1 MCKKSMMKNVLAVVM
16 AATVAISVTGC
27 KGKKNQDAAS
37 SAPSTSLSDSAST
50 AQSETPDTA
59 ESEAESK
66 PDSNAASTENK
77 TAESEAASDK
87 AEKPAASL
95 NTNPDNVSTKDG
107 PAKAPVYNTHKTTTG
122 TKTPAQKPAA
132 VTPAATPAE
141 KESQPVYTFTVRH
154 HDATCTT
161 QGYDEHICNEWGGMN
176 YNDNYVAAKG
186 HSWDNG
192 TVTKAATYTETGIK
206 TFKCKDCGETRTEE
220 IPSLDKTYHILQ
232 VVAPTCTSE
241 GYTIYECNEVPG
253 LTYKG
258 DFTDKTPHTY
268 DEGVVTKEAT
278 IYEKGV
284 KTFTCSACGDTY
296 TEDIPMVEK
305 TWHKGDTVAP
315 TCTEQG
321 YTVYICDQ
329 DATLTENRDF
339 VDALDHDWGEGVVTK
354 AATCTEDGE
363 KTFTCSRDGAT
374 KTEVIPA
381 VGHKWDD
388 GTVTTPATCE
398 ASGVKTYKCQNT
410 GCTETKTEEIAALGH
425 NYDEGV
431 VTKAATCTEDGEKT
445 FTCSRDGAT
454 KTEVIPAV
462 GHKWDDGTVTTPA
475 TCEASGVKTYK
486 CLNDG
491 CTETK
496 TEEIAAL
503 GHNYDDGVVTTE
515 PTYTENGVKTF
526 TCHNCGDT
534 YTESIPALGYTYNET
549 VVAPT
554 CTEDGYTMHECV
566 EDATK
571 SFKDNIVPALG
582 HEYKEVTTPA
592 TCKDAGSVD
601 KVCERCNDKQHV
613 RDIPVNEEHQ
623 WDEGVI
629 TKEPTAT
636 EPGIKTYTCTVCNKT
651 KTESIAKVHVHD
663 YTRLGEIVEGPYCET
678 EGKRWMY
685 CSYEGCNERVLKPV
699 PAIGY
704 HDWDTE
710 HTECLKKATCT
721 EPGTMLMHCKR
732 DASHTMT
739 YSYGG
744 TGHIWDEG
752 VITTQPTHDEY
763 GVKTLHCKNCDATM
777 TEKVLPT
784 KYTFTVTV
792 VPPTCT
798 EDGYT
803 MHKCNE
809 DDSFSYKDNIVHST
823 GHHAEMRVIEPTC
836 KEEGRTEIYC
846 TVCGEVSTVLSTT
859 PKKDHT
865 WDNGVVTTEPTTEH
879 EGVKTYTCTGCG
891 ETKTESIARLPA
903 SAKVAANP
911 IVAGAE
917 PVVEVPAQEMSAES
931 INAETYVAETP
942 VESAVPAET
951 PAEPAA
957 PVESAETEKSAETS
971 EDSTDTK
978 QEDADMPKETEAE
991 VVIVE
996 GAAE

>member
-1 MCKKSMMKNVLAVVM
+1 MRKKSMMKNVLAVAM

-27 KGKKNQDAAS
+27 KGKKNQDAVS
-37 SAPSTSLSDSAST
+37 SAPATSQSDSAST
-50 AQSETPDTA
+50 VQSETPDTA
-59 ESEAESK
+59 EKEDTSAAASESK
-66 PDSNAASTENK
+66 PDSDAASTENK
-77 TAESEAASDK
+77 TTESGAASDK
-87 AEKPAASL
+87 AEKPAASQ
-95 NTNPDNVSTKDG
+95 NANPDNVSTKDG

-132 VTPAATPAE
+132 VTPAAAPAE
-141 KESQPVYTFTVRH
+141 KKSQPVYTFTVRH

-232 VVAPTCTSE
+232 VVAPTCT
-241 GYTIYECNEVPG
+241 
-253 LTYKG
+253 
-258 DFTDKTPHTY
+258 
-268 DEGVVTKEAT
+268 
-278 IYEKGV
+278 
-284 KTFTCSACGDTY
+284 
-296 TEDIPMVEK
+296 
-305 TWHKGDTVAP
+305 
-315 TCTEQG
+315 EQG

-398 ASGVKTYKCQNT
+398 ASGVKTYKC
-410 GCTETKTEEIAALGH
+410 
-425 NYDEGV
+425 
-431 VTKAATCTEDGEKT
+431 
-445 FTCSRDGAT
+445 
-454 KTEVIPAV
+454 
-462 GHKWDDGTVTTPA
+462 
-475 TCEASGVKTYK
+475 
-486 CLNDG
+486 LNDG

-503 GHNYDDGVVTTE
+503 GHNYDDGVVTKAATCTE
-515 PTYTENGVKTF
+515 DGVKTFTCQNDKSHTYTEVIPATGHDYDDGVVTTKPTYSENGVKTF

-651 KTESIAKVHVHD
+651 KTESIAKVHVHE
-663 YTRLGEIVEGPYCET
+663 YTGLGEIVKEPSCET
-678 EGKRWMY
+678 EGERWMY
-685 CSYEGCNERVLKPV
+685 CTNDGCDSKILAPM
-699 PAIGY
+699 PAIGS
-704 HDWDTE
+704 HDWDFE

-763 GVKTLHCKNCDATM
+763 GIKTLHCKNCDATM

-917 PVVEVPAQEMSAES
+917 PVVEVPAQEISAES

-942 VESAVPAET
+942 VESAVPAETSSEPVAPVEPTVPAET

>member
-1 MCKKSMMKNVLAVVM
+1 MRKKSMMKNVLAVAM

-59 ESEAESK
+59 EKEDTSAATSESK
-66 PDSNAASTENK
+66 PDSDAASTENK

-87 AEKPAASL
+87 AEKPAASQ

-132 VTPAATPAE
+132 VTPAAAPAE
-141 KESQPVYTFTVRH
+141 KKSQPVYTFTVRH

-278 IYEKGV
+278 IYEKGI

-398 ASGVKTYKCQNT
+398 ASGVKTYKCLND
-410 GCTETKTEEIAALGH
+410 GCTETKTEGIAAPGH
-425 NYDEGV
+425 NYDDGV
-431 VTKAATCTEDGEKT
+431 VTKAATCTEDGVKT
-445 FTCSRDGAT
+445 FTCQNDKSHT
-454 KTEVIPAV
+454 YTEVIPAI
-462 GHKWDDGTVTTPA
+462 GHD
-475 TCEASGVKTYK
+475 
-486 CLNDG
+486 
-491 CTETK
+491 
-496 TEEIAAL
+496 
-503 GHNYDDGVVTTE
+503 YDDGVVTTE

-651 KTESIAKVHVHD
+651 KTESIAKVHVHE
-663 YTRLGEIVEGPYCET
+663 YTGLGEIVKEPSCET
-678 EGKRWMY
+678 EGERWMY
-685 CSYEGCNERVLKPV
+685 CTNDGCDSKILAPM
-699 PAIGY
+699 PAIGS
-704 HDWDTE
+704 HDWDFE

-951 PAEPAA
+951 PAEPV

-978 QEDADMPKETEAE
+978 REDADMPKETEAE

>member
-1 MCKKSMMKNVLAVVM
+1 MRKKSMMKNVLAVAM

-59 ESEAESK
+59 EKEDTSAAASESKAESEAESK

-87 AEKPAASL
+87 AEKPAASQ

-132 VTPAATPAE
+132 VTPAAAPAE
-141 KESQPVYTFTVRH
+141 KKSQPVYTFTVRH

-258 DFTDKTPHTY
+258 NFTGKTPHTY

-398 ASGVKTYKCQNT
+398 AVGVKTYKCQNT
-410 GCTETKTEEIAALGH
+410 GCAETKTEEIPALGH
-425 NYDEGV
+425 KYDDGV
-431 VTKAATCTEDGEKT
+431 VTKAATCTEDGVKT
-445 FTCSRDGAT
+445 FTCQNDKSHT
-454 KTEVIPAV
+454 YTEVIPAA
-462 GHKWDDGTVTTPA
+462 GHD
-475 TCEASGVKTYK
+475 
-486 CLNDG
+486 
-491 CTETK
+491 
-496 TEEIAAL
+496 
-503 GHNYDDGVVTTE
+503 YDDGVVTTK

-623 WDEGVI
+623 WDDGVI

-678 EGKRWMY
+678 EGKRW
-685 CSYEGCNERVLKPV
+685 R
-699 PAIGY
+699 
-704 HDWDTE
+704 
-710 HTECLKKATCT
+710 
-721 EPGTMLMHCKR
+721 
-732 DASHTMT
+732 
-739 YSYGG
+739 
-744 TGHIWDEG
+744 DEG

-823 GHHAEMRVIEPTC
+823 GHHAAMRVIEPTC

-931 INAETYVAETP
+931 INADTYVAETP

-951 PAEPAA
+951 PAEPVA

-996 GAAE
+996 GTAE

>member
-1 MCKKSMMKNVLAVVM
+1 MRKKSMMKNVLAVAM

-27 KGKKNQDAAS
+27 KGKKNQDAVS
-37 SAPSTSLSDSAST
+37 SAPATSQSDSAST
-50 AQSETPDTA
+50 VQSETPDTA
-59 ESEAESK
+59 EKEDTSAAASESK
-66 PDSNAASTENK
+66 PDSDAASTENK
-77 TAESEAASDK
+77 TTESGAASDK
-87 AEKPAASL
+87 AEKPAASQ
-95 NTNPDNVSTKDG
+95 NANPDNVSTKDG

-132 VTPAATPAE
+132 VTPAAAPAE
-141 KESQPVYTFTVRH
+141 KKSQPVYTLTVRH

-258 DFTDKTPHTY
+258 SFTDKTPHTY

-398 ASGVKTYKCQNT
+398 ASGVKTYKC
-410 GCTETKTEEIAALGH
+410 
-425 NYDEGV
+425 
-431 VTKAATCTEDGEKT
+431 
-445 FTCSRDGAT
+445 
-454 KTEVIPAV
+454 
-462 GHKWDDGTVTTPA
+462 
-475 TCEASGVKTYK
+475 
-486 CLNDG
+486 LNDG

-503 GHNYDDGVVTTE
+503 GHNYDDGVVTKAATCTE
-515 PTYTENGVKTF
+515 DGVKTFTCQNDKSHTYTEVIPATGHDYDDGVVTTKPTYTENGVKTF

-651 KTESIAKVHVHD
+651 KTESIAKVHVHE
-663 YTRLGEIVEGPYCET
+663 YTGLGEIVKEPSCET
-678 EGKRWMY
+678 EGERWMY
-685 CSYEGCNERVLKPV
+685 CTNDGCDSKILAPM
-699 PAIGY
+699 PAIGS
-704 HDWDTE
+704 HDWDFE

-951 PAEPAA
+951 SSEPVAPDEPTVPAETPAEPAA
-957 PVESAETEKSAETS
+957 PVESAETS

-991 VVIVE
+991 VVIVD

>member
-1 MCKKSMMKNVLAVVM
+1 MRKKSMMKNVLAVAM

-59 ESEAESK
+59 EKEDTSAAASESKAESEAESK
-66 PDSNAASTENK
+66 PDSNAANTENK

-87 AEKPAASL
+87 AEKPAASQ

-132 VTPAATPAE
+132 VTPAAAPAE
-141 KESQPVYTFTVRH
+141 KKSQPVYTFTVRH

-354 AATCTEDGE
+354 AATCTEDGV
-363 KTFTCSRDGAT
+363 KTFTCQNDKSHT
-374 KTEVIPA
+374 YTEVIPA
-381 VGHKWDD
+381 TGHD
-388 GTVTTPATCE
+388 
-398 ASGVKTYKCQNT
+398 
-410 GCTETKTEEIAALGH
+410 
-425 NYDEGV
+425 
-431 VTKAATCTEDGEKT
+431 
-445 FTCSRDGAT
+445 
-454 KTEVIPAV
+454 
-462 GHKWDDGTVTTPA
+462 
-475 TCEASGVKTYK
+475 
-486 CLNDG
+486 
-491 CTETK
+491 
-496 TEEIAAL
+496 
-503 GHNYDDGVVTTE
+503 YDDGVVTTE

-651 KTESIAKVHVHD
+651 KTESIAKVHVHE
-663 YTRLGEIVEGPYCET
+663 YTGLGEIVKEPSCET
-678 EGKRWMY
+678 EGERWMY
-685 CSYEGCNERVLKPV
+685 CTNDGCDSKILVPM
-699 PAIGY
+699 PAIGS
-704 HDWDTE
+704 HDWDFE

-951 PAEPAA
+951 PAEPVAPVEPAVPAETPAEPAA

>member
-1 MCKKSMMKNVLAVVM
+1 MRKKSMMKNVLAVAM

-37 SAPSTSLSDSAST
+37 SAPSTSQSDSAST

-59 ESEAESK
+59 EKEDTSAATSESK
-66 PDSNAASTENK
+66 PDSDAASTENK

-87 AEKPAASL
+87 AEKPAASQ

-132 VTPAATPAE
+132 VTPAAAPAE
-141 KESQPVYTFTVRH
+141 KKSQPVYTFTVRH

-192 TVTKAATYTETGIK
+192 TMTKAATYTETGIK

-278 IYEKGV
+278 IYEKGI
-284 KTFTCSACGDTY
+284 KTFTCSACGDIY

-398 ASGVKTYKCQNT
+398 ASGVKTYKCLND
-410 GCTETKTEEIAALGH
+410 GCTETKTEGIAAPGH
-425 NYDEGV
+425 NYDDGV
-431 VTKAATCTEDGEKT
+431 VTKAATCTEDGVKT
-445 FTCSRDGAT
+445 FTCQNDKSHT
-454 KTEVIPAV
+454 YTEVIPAI
-462 GHKWDDGTVTTPA
+462 GHD
-475 TCEASGVKTYK
+475 
-486 CLNDG
+486 
-491 CTETK
+491 
-496 TEEIAAL
+496 
-503 GHNYDDGVVTTE
+503 YDDGVVTTE

-651 KTESIAKVHVHD
+651 KTESIAKVHVHE
-663 YTRLGEIVEGPYCET
+663 YTGLGEIVKEPSCET
-678 EGKRWMY
+678 EGERWMY
-685 CSYEGCNERVLKPV
+685 CTNDGCDSKILAPM
-699 PAIGY
+699 PAIGS
-704 HDWDTE
+704 HDWDFE

-951 PAEPAA
+951 PAEPV

-971 EDSTDTK
+971 EDSTYTK
-978 QEDADMPKETEAE
+978 REDADMPKETEAE

>member
-1 MCKKSMMKNVLAVVM
+1 MRKKSMMKNVLAVAM

-59 ESEAESK
+59 EKEDTSAAASESKAESK
-66 PDSNAASTENK
+66 PNSDAANTENK

-87 AEKPAASL
+87 AEKPAASQ

-132 VTPAATPAE
+132 VTPAAAPAE
-141 KESQPVYTFTVRH
+141 KKSQPVYTFTVRH

-258 DFTDKTPHTY
+258 NFTDKTPHTY

-354 AATCTEDGE
+354 VATCTEDGV
-363 KTFTCSRDGAT
+363 KTFTCQNDKNHT
-374 KTEVIPA
+374 YTEVIPA
-381 VGHKWDD
+381 TGHD
-388 GTVTTPATCE
+388 
-398 ASGVKTYKCQNT
+398 
-410 GCTETKTEEIAALGH
+410 
-425 NYDEGV
+425 
-431 VTKAATCTEDGEKT
+431 
-445 FTCSRDGAT
+445 
-454 KTEVIPAV
+454 
-462 GHKWDDGTVTTPA
+462 
-475 TCEASGVKTYK
+475 
-486 CLNDG
+486 
-491 CTETK
+491 
-496 TEEIAAL
+496 
-503 GHNYDDGVVTTE
+503 YDDGVVTTE

-651 KTESIAKVHVHD
+651 KTESIAKVHVHE
-663 YTRLGEIVEGPYCET
+663 YTGLGEIVKEPSCET
-678 EGKRWMY
+678 EGERWMY
-685 CSYEGCNERVLKPV
+685 CTNDGCDSKILVPM
-699 PAIGY
+699 PAIGS
-704 HDWDTE
+704 HDWDFE

-951 PAEPAA
+951 PAEPVAPVEPTVPAETPAEPAA

-971 EDSTDTK
+971 EDSTNTK

-991 VVIVE
+991 VVIVD

>member
-1 MCKKSMMKNVLAVVM
+1 MRKKSMMKNVLAVAM

-59 ESEAESK
+59 EKEDTSAAASESKAESK
-66 PDSNAASTENK
+66 PNSDAANTENK

-87 AEKPAASL
+87 AEKPAASQ

-107 PAKAPVYNTHKTTTG
+107 PAKAPVYNNHKTTTG

-132 VTPAATPAE
+132 VTPAAAPAE
-141 KESQPVYTFTVRH
+141 KKSQPVYTFTVRH

-258 DFTDKTPHTY
+258 NFTDKTPHTY

-398 ASGVKTYKCQNT
+398 ASGVKTYKC
-410 GCTETKTEEIAALGH
+410 
-425 NYDEGV
+425 
-431 VTKAATCTEDGEKT
+431 
-445 FTCSRDGAT
+445 
-454 KTEVIPAV
+454 
-462 GHKWDDGTVTTPA
+462 
-475 TCEASGVKTYK
+475 
-486 CLNDG
+486 LNDG

-503 GHNYDDGVVTTE
+503 GHNYDDGVVTKAATCTE
-515 PTYTENGVKTF
+515 DGVKTFTCQNDKSHTYTEVIPATGHDYDDGVVTTKPTYTENGVKTF

-623 WDEGVI
+623 WDDGVI

-651 KTESIAKVHVHD
+651 KTESIAKGHGHES
-663 YTRLGEIVEGPYCET
+663 TGLGEIVKEPSCET
-678 EGKRWMY
+678 EGERWMY
-685 CSYEGCNERVLKPV
+685 CTNDGCDSKILVPM
-699 PAIGY
+699 PAIGS
-704 HDWDTE
+704 HDWDFE

-942 VESAVPAET
+942 VDSAVPAET

-978 QEDADMPKETEAE
+978 QEDAEMPKKTEAE

>member
-1 MCKKSMMKNVLAVVM
+1 MRKKSMMKNVLAVAM

-27 KGKKNQDAAS
+27 KGKKNQDAVS
-37 SAPSTSLSDSAST
+37 SAPATSQSDSAST
-50 AQSETPDTA
+50 VQSETPDTA
-59 ESEAESK
+59 EKEDTSAAASESK
-66 PDSNAASTENK
+66 PDSDAASTENK
-77 TAESEAASDK
+77 TTESGAASDK
-87 AEKPAASL
+87 AEKPAASQ
-95 NTNPDNVSTKDG
+95 NANPDNVSTKDG

-132 VTPAATPAE
+132 VTPAAAPAE
-141 KESQPVYTFTVRH
+141 KKSQPVYTFTVRH

-398 ASGVKTYKCQNT
+398 ASGVKTYKC
-410 GCTETKTEEIAALGH
+410 
-425 NYDEGV
+425 
-431 VTKAATCTEDGEKT
+431 
-445 FTCSRDGAT
+445 
-454 KTEVIPAV
+454 
-462 GHKWDDGTVTTPA
+462 
-475 TCEASGVKTYK
+475 
-486 CLNDG
+486 LNDG

-496 TEEIAAL
+496 TEVIAAL
-503 GHNYDDGVVTTE
+503 GHNYDDGVVTKAATCTE
-515 PTYTENGVKTF
+515 DGVKTFTCQNDKSHTYTEVIPATGHDYDDGVVTTKPTYTENGVKTF

-651 KTESIAKVHVHD
+651 KTESIAKVHVHE
-663 YTRLGEIVEGPYCET
+663 YTGLGEIVKEPSCET
-678 EGKRWMY
+678 EGERWMY
-685 CSYEGCNERVLKPV
+685 CTNDGCDSKILAPM
-699 PAIGY
+699 PAIGS
-704 HDWDTE
+704 HDWDFE

-792 VPPTCT
+792 VPPTGT

-951 PAEPAA
+951 PAEPVAPVEPAVPAETPAEPAA

>member
-1 MCKKSMMKNVLAVVM
+1 MRKKSMMKNVLAIAM

-59 ESEAESK
+59 EKEDTSAAASESKAESEA
-66 PDSNAASTENK
+66 ENK

-87 AEKPAASL
+87 AEKPAASQ

-141 KESQPVYTFTVRH
+141 KKSQPVYTFTVRH
-154 HDATCTT
+154 HDATCNT

-354 AATCTEDGE
+354 AATCTEDG
-363 KTFTCSRDGAT
+363 
-374 KTEVIPA
+374 V
-381 VGHKWDD
+381 
-388 GTVTTPATCE
+388 
-398 ASGVKTYKCQNT
+398 
-410 GCTETKTEEIAALGH
+410 
-425 NYDEGV
+425 
-431 VTKAATCTEDGEKT
+431 KT

-503 GHNYDDGVVTTE
+503 GHNYDDGVVTKAATCTE
-515 PTYTENGVKTF
+515 DGVKTF
-526 TCHNCGDT
+526 TCQNDKSHT

-623 WDEGVI
+623 WDDGVI

-636 EPGIKTYTCTVCNKT
+636 EPGIKTYICTVCNKT
-651 KTESIAKVHVHD
+651 KTESIAKVHVHE
-663 YTRLGEIVEGPYCET
+663 YTGLGEIVKEPSCET
-678 EGKRWMY
+678 EGERWMY
-685 CSYEGCNERVLKPV
+685 CTNDGCDSKILAPM
-699 PAIGY
+699 PAIGS
-704 HDWDTE
+704 HDWDFE

-752 VITTQPTHDEY
+752 VITTPPTYDEY
-763 GVKTLHCKNCDATM
+763 GVKTLHCKNCDATT

-951 PAEPAA
+951 PAEPVAPVEPAVPAETPAGPAA

>member
-1 MCKKSMMKNVLAVVM
+1 MRKKSMMKNVLAVAM

-59 ESEAESK
+59 EKEDTSAAASESKAESEAESK

-87 AEKPAASL
+87 AEKPAASQ

-141 KESQPVYTFTVRH
+141 KKSQPVYTFTVRH

-398 ASGVKTYKCQNT
+398 ASGVKTYKC
-410 GCTETKTEEIAALGH
+410 
-425 NYDEGV
+425 
-431 VTKAATCTEDGEKT
+431 
-445 FTCSRDGAT
+445 
-454 KTEVIPAV
+454 
-462 GHKWDDGTVTTPA
+462 
-475 TCEASGVKTYK
+475 
-486 CLNDG
+486 LNDG

-503 GHNYDDGVVTTE
+503 GHNYDDGVVTKAATCTE
-515 PTYTENGVKTF
+515 DGVKTFTCQNDKSHTYTEVIPATGHDYDDGVVTTKPTYTENGVKTF

-636 EPGIKTYTCTVCNKT
+636 EPGIKTYTCTVCGQT
-651 KTESIAKVHVHD
+651 RTETIPATGVPETCNGGPACPGYAFRDMPAPSIWSHEGLDYCIYHGYIAGTSATTVTPDGECTRAMIVSILYRVQGEPAKVNGYELKKLAPPFDDVERGCW
-663 YTRLGEIVEGPYCET
+663 YTDAIWWAKLTGVVSGMSPSTFAPDDPITRAQLAVILYNYTQQFAPGSLTETGSLTGFPDADSVPSWARTAMAWAVGNGLISGVGENGV
-678 EGKRWMY
+678 
-685 CSYEGCNERVLKPV
+685 SYLRPEGCATRAQVATILMN
-699 PAIGY
+699 Y
-704 HDWDTE
+704 D
-710 HTECLKKATCT
+710 KAL
-721 EPGTMLMHCKR
+721 G
-732 DASHTMT
+732 
-739 YSYGG
+739 
-744 TGHIWDEG
+744 
-752 VITTQPTHDEY
+752 
-763 GVKTLHCKNCDATM
+763 
-777 TEKVLPT
+777 
-784 KYTFTVTV
+784 
-792 VPPTCT
+792 
-798 EDGYT
+798 
-803 MHKCNE
+803 
-809 DDSFSYKDNIVHST
+809 
-823 GHHAEMRVIEPTC
+823 
-836 KEEGRTEIYC
+836 
-846 TVCGEVSTVLSTT
+846 
-859 PKKDHT
+859 
-865 WDNGVVTTEPTTEH
+865 
-879 EGVKTYTCTGCG
+879 
-891 ETKTESIARLPA
+891 
-903 SAKVAANP
+903 
-911 IVAGAE
+911 
-917 PVVEVPAQEMSAES
+917 
-931 INAETYVAETP
+931 
-942 VESAVPAET
+942 
-951 PAEPAA
+951 
-957 PVESAETEKSAETS
+957 
-971 EDSTDTK
+971 
-978 QEDADMPKETEAE
+978 
-991 VVIVE
+991 
-996 GAAE
+996 

>member
-1 MCKKSMMKNVLAVVM
+1 MRKKSMMKNVLAVAM

-27 KGKKNQDAAS
+27 KGKKNQDAVS
-37 SAPSTSLSDSAST
+37 SAPATSQSDSAST
-50 AQSETPDTA
+50 VQSETPDTA
-59 ESEAESK
+59 EKEDTSAAASESK
-66 PDSNAASTENK
+66 PDSDAASTENK
-77 TAESEAASDK
+77 TTESGAASDK
-87 AEKPAASL
+87 AEKPAASQ
-95 NTNPDNVSTKDG
+95 NANPDNVSTKDG

-132 VTPAATPAE
+132 VTPAAAPAE
-141 KESQPVYTFTVRH
+141 KKSQPVYTFTVRH

-186 HSWDNG
+186 HGWDNG
-192 TVTKAATYTETGIK
+192 NVTKAATYTETGIK

-258 DFTDKTPHTY
+258 SFTDKTPHTY

-398 ASGVKTYKCQNT
+398 ASGVK
-410 GCTETKTEEIAALGH
+410 
-425 NYDEGV
+425 
-431 VTKAATCTEDGEKT
+431 
-445 FTCSRDGAT
+445 S
-454 KTEVIPAV
+454 
-462 GHKWDDGTVTTPA
+462 
-475 TCEASGVKTYK
+475 YK

-503 GHNYDDGVVTTE
+503 GHNYDDGVVTKAATCTE
-515 PTYTENGVKTF
+515 DGVKTFTCQNDKSHTYTEVIPATGHDYDDGVVTTKPTYTENGVKTF

-651 KTESIAKVHVHD
+651 KTESIAKVHVHE
-663 YTRLGEIVEGPYCET
+663 YTGLGEIVKEPSCET
-678 EGKRWMY
+678 EGERWMY
-685 CSYEGCNERVLKPV
+685 CTNDGCDSKILAPM
-699 PAIGY
+699 PAIGS
-704 HDWDTE
+704 HDWDFE

-763 GVKTLHCKNCDATM
+763 GIKTLHCKNCDATM

-865 WDNGVVTTEPTTEH
+865 WDNGVITTEPTTEH

-951 PAEPAA
+951 PAEPVAPVEPAVPAETPAEPAA

-991 VVIVE
+991 VVIVD

>member
-1 MCKKSMMKNVLAVVM
+1 MRKKSMMKNVLAVAM

-59 ESEAESK
+59 EKEDTSAAASESKAESK
-66 PDSNAASTENK
+66 PNSDAANTENK

-87 AEKPAASL
+87 AEKPAASQ

-132 VTPAATPAE
+132 VTPAAAPAE
-141 KESQPVYTFTVRH
+141 KKSQPVYTFTVRH

-258 DFTDKTPHTY
+258 NFTDKTPHTY

-354 AATCTEDGE
+354 AATCTEDGV
-363 KTFTCSRDGAT
+363 KTFTCQNDKSHT
-374 KTEVIPA
+374 YTEVIPA
-381 VGHKWDD
+381 TGHD
-388 GTVTTPATCE
+388 
-398 ASGVKTYKCQNT
+398 
-410 GCTETKTEEIAALGH
+410 
-425 NYDEGV
+425 
-431 VTKAATCTEDGEKT
+431 
-445 FTCSRDGAT
+445 
-454 KTEVIPAV
+454 
-462 GHKWDDGTVTTPA
+462 
-475 TCEASGVKTYK
+475 
-486 CLNDG
+486 
-491 CTETK
+491 
-496 TEEIAAL
+496 
-503 GHNYDDGVVTTE
+503 YDDGVVTTK

-651 KTESIAKVHVHD
+651 KTESIAKVHVHE
-663 YTRLGEIVEGPYCET
+663 YTGLGEIVKEPSCET
-678 EGKRWMY
+678 EGERWMY
-685 CSYEGCNERVLKPV
+685 CTNDGCDSKILVPM
-699 PAIGY
+699 PAIGS
-704 HDWDTE
+704 HDWDFE

>member
-1 MCKKSMMKNVLAVVM
+1 MRKKSMMKNVLAVAM

-59 ESEAESK
+59 EKEDTSAAASESKAESK
-66 PDSNAASTENK
+66 PDSDAANTENK

-87 AEKPAASL
+87 AEKPAASQ

-132 VTPAATPAE
+132 VTPAAAPAE
-141 KESQPVYTFTVRH
+141 KKSQPVYTFTVRH

-258 DFTDKTPHTY
+258 KFTDKTPHTY

-354 AATCTEDGE
+354 
-363 KTFTCSRDGAT
+363 
-374 KTEVIPA
+374 V
-381 VGHKWDD
+381 
-388 GTVTTPATCE
+388 
-398 ASGVKTYKCQNT
+398 
-410 GCTETKTEEIAALGH
+410 
-425 NYDEGV
+425 
-431 VTKAATCTEDGEKT
+431 ATCTEDGEKT

-503 GHNYDDGVVTTE
+503 GHNYDDGVVTKAATCTEDGVKTFTCQNDKSHTYTEVIPATGHDYDDGVVTTE

-651 KTESIAKVHVHD
+651 KTESIAKVHVHE
-663 YTRLGEIVEGPYCET
+663 YTGLGEIVKEPSCET
-678 EGKRWMY
+678 EGERWMY
-685 CSYEGCNERVLKPV
+685 CTNDGCDSKILVPM
-699 PAIGY
+699 PAIGS
-704 HDWDTE
+704 HDWDFE

-803 MHKCNE
+803 MHKCNQ
-809 DDSFSYKDNIVHST
+809 DDSLSYKDNIVHST

-951 PAEPAA
+951 PAEPV

>member
-1 MCKKSMMKNVLAVVM
+1 MMKNVLAVAM

-37 SAPSTSLSDSAST
+37 SAPSTSQSDSAST
-50 AQSETPDTA
+50 TQSETPDTA
-59 ESEAESK
+59 EKEDTSAAASESK
-66 PDSNAASTENK
+66 PDSDAASTENK

-87 AEKPAASL
+87 AEKPAASQ

-132 VTPAATPAE
+132 VTPAAAPAE
-141 KESQPVYTFTVRH
+141 KKSQPVYTFTVRH

-206 TFKCKDCGETRTEE
+206 TFKCNDCGETRTEE

-278 IYEKGV
+278 IYEKGI

-398 ASGVKTYKCQNT
+398 ASGVKTYKCLND
-410 GCTETKTEEIAALGH
+410 GCTETKTEGIAAPGH
-425 NYDEGV
+425 NYDDGV
-431 VTKAATCTEDGEKT
+431 VTKAATCTEDGVKT
-445 FTCSRDGAT
+445 FTCQNDKSHT
-454 KTEVIPAV
+454 YTEVIPAI
-462 GHKWDDGTVTTPA
+462 GHD
-475 TCEASGVKTYK
+475 
-486 CLNDG
+486 
-491 CTETK
+491 
-496 TEEIAAL
+496 
-503 GHNYDDGVVTTE
+503 YDDGVVTTE

-651 KTESIAKVHVHD
+651 KTESIAKVHVHE
-663 YTRLGEIVEGPYCET
+663 YTGLGEIVKEPSCET
-678 EGKRWMY
+678 EGERWMY
-685 CSYEGCNERVLKPV
+685 CTNDGCDSKILAPM
-699 PAIGY
+699 PAIGS
-704 HDWDTE
+704 HDWDFE

-823 GHHAEMRVIEPTC
+823 GHHAAKRVIEPTC

-951 PAEPAA
+951 PAEPV

-971 EDSTDTK
+971 EDSTYTK
-978 QEDADMPKETEAE
+978 REDADMPKETEAE

>member
-1 MCKKSMMKNVLAVVM
+1 MMKNVLAVAM

-27 KGKKNQDAAS
+27 KGKKNQDAVS
-37 SAPSTSLSDSAST
+37 SAPATSQSDSAST
-50 AQSETPDTA
+50 VQSETPDTA
-59 ESEAESK
+59 EKEDTSAAASESK
-66 PDSNAASTENK
+66 PDSDAASTENK
-77 TAESEAASDK
+77 TTESGAASDK
-87 AEKPAASL
+87 AEKPAASQ
-95 NTNPDNVSTKDG
+95 NANPDNVSTKDG

-132 VTPAATPAE
+132 VTPAAAPAE
-141 KESQPVYTFTVRH
+141 KKSQPVYTFTVRH

-258 DFTDKTPHTY
+258 SFTDKTPHTY

-398 ASGVKTYKCQNT
+398 ASGVKTYKC
-410 GCTETKTEEIAALGH
+410 
-425 NYDEGV
+425 
-431 VTKAATCTEDGEKT
+431 
-445 FTCSRDGAT
+445 
-454 KTEVIPAV
+454 
-462 GHKWDDGTVTTPA
+462 
-475 TCEASGVKTYK
+475 
-486 CLNDG
+486 LNDG

-503 GHNYDDGVVTTE
+503 GHNYDDGVVTKAATCTE
-515 PTYTENGVKTF
+515 DGVKTFTCQNDKSHTYTEVIPATGHDYDDGVVTTKPTYTENGVKTF

-651 KTESIAKVHVHD
+651 KTESIAKVHVHE
-663 YTRLGEIVEGPYCET
+663 YTGLGEIVKEPSCET
-678 EGKRWMY
+678 EGERWMY
-685 CSYEGCNERVLKPV
+685 CTNDGCDSKILAPM
-699 PAIGY
+699 PAIGS
-704 HDWDTE
+704 HDWDFE

-951 PAEPAA
+951 SSEPVAPDEPTVPAETPAEPAA
-957 PVESAETEKSAETS
+957 PVESAETS

-991 VVIVE
+991 VVIVD

>member
-1 MCKKSMMKNVLAVVM
+1 MRKKSMMKNVLAVAM

-37 SAPSTSLSDSAST
+37 SAPSTSQSDSAST

-59 ESEAESK
+59 EKEDTSAAASESKAESK
-66 PDSNAASTENK
+66 PDSDAANTENK

-87 AEKPAASL
+87 AEKPAASQ

-132 VTPAATPAE
+132 VTPAAAPAE
-141 KESQPVYTFTVRH
+141 KKSQPVYTFTVRH
-154 HDATCTT
+154 HDVTCTT

-258 DFTDKTPHTY
+258 NFTDKTPHTY

-354 AATCTEDGE
+354 
-363 KTFTCSRDGAT
+363 
-374 KTEVIPA
+374 V
-381 VGHKWDD
+381 
-388 GTVTTPATCE
+388 
-398 ASGVKTYKCQNT
+398 
-410 GCTETKTEEIAALGH
+410 
-425 NYDEGV
+425 
-431 VTKAATCTEDGEKT
+431 ATCTEDGEKT

-503 GHNYDDGVVTTE
+503 GHNYDDGVVTKAATCTEDGVKTFTCQNDKSHTYTEVIPATGHDYDDGVVTTE

-601 KVCERCNDKQHV
+601 KVCERCNDKQHI

-651 KTESIAKVHVHD
+651 KTESIAKVHVHE
-663 YTRLGEIVEGPYCET
+663 YTGLGEIVKEPSCET
-678 EGKRWMY
+678 EGERWMY
-685 CSYEGCNERVLKPV
+685 CTNDGCDSKILVPM
-699 PAIGY
+699 PAIGS
-704 HDWDTE
+704 HDWDFE

-721 EPGTMLMHCKR
+721 EPGAMLMHCKR

-951 PAEPAA
+951 PAEPVAPVEPAVPAETPAEPAA

>member
-1 MCKKSMMKNVLAVVM
+1 MRKKSMMKNVLAVAM

-27 KGKKNQDAAS
+27 KGKKNQDAVS
-37 SAPSTSLSDSAST
+37 SAPATSQSDSAST
-50 AQSETPDTA
+50 VQSETPDTA
-59 ESEAESK
+59 EKEDTSAAASESK
-66 PDSNAASTENK
+66 PDSDAASTENK
-77 TAESEAASDK
+77 TTESGAASDK
-87 AEKPAASL
+87 AEKPAASQ
-95 NTNPDNVSTKDG
+95 NANPDNVSTKDG

-132 VTPAATPAE
+132 VTPAAAPAE
-141 KESQPVYTFTVRH
+141 KKSQPVYTFTVRH

-258 DFTDKTPHTY
+258 SFTDKTPHTY

-398 ASGVKTYKCQNT
+398 ASGVKTYKC
-410 GCTETKTEEIAALGH
+410 
-425 NYDEGV
+425 
-431 VTKAATCTEDGEKT
+431 
-445 FTCSRDGAT
+445 
-454 KTEVIPAV
+454 
-462 GHKWDDGTVTTPA
+462 
-475 TCEASGVKTYK
+475 
-486 CLNDG
+486 LNDG

-503 GHNYDDGVVTTE
+503 GHNYDDGVVTKAATCTE
-515 PTYTENGVKTF
+515 DGVKTFTCQNDKSHTYTEVIPATGHDYDDGVVTTKPTYTENGVKTF

-651 KTESIAKVHVHD
+651 KTESIAKVHVHE
-663 YTRLGEIVEGPYCET
+663 YTGLGEIVKEPSCET
-678 EGKRWMY
+678 EGERWMY
-685 CSYEGCNERVLKPV
+685 CTNDGCDSKILAPM
-699 PAIGY
+699 PAIGS
-704 HDWDTE
+704 HDWDFE

-951 PAEPAA
+951 SSEPVAPDEPTVPAETPAEPAA
-957 PVESAETEKSAETS
+957 PVESAETS

-991 VVIVE
+991 VVIVD

>member
-1 MCKKSMMKNVLAVVM
+1 MRKKSMMKNVLAVAM

-50 AQSETPDTA
+50 AQSETPDPA
-59 ESEAESK
+59 EKEDTSAAASESK
-66 PDSNAASTENK
+66 PDSDAASTENK

-87 AEKPAASL
+87 AEKPAASQ

-132 VTPAATPAE
+132 VTPAAAPAE
-141 KESQPVYTFTVRH
+141 KKSQPVYTFTVRH

-192 TVTKAATYTETGIK
+192 TMTKAATYTETGIK

-278 IYEKGV
+278 IYEKGI

-398 ASGVKTYKCQNT
+398 ASGVKTYKC
-410 GCTETKTEEIAALGH
+410 
-425 NYDEGV
+425 
-431 VTKAATCTEDGEKT
+431 
-445 FTCSRDGAT
+445 
-454 KTEVIPAV
+454 
-462 GHKWDDGTVTTPA
+462 
-475 TCEASGVKTYK
+475 
-486 CLNDG
+486 LNDG

-496 TEEIAAL
+496 TEGIAAL
-503 GHNYDDGVVTTE
+503 GHNYDDGVVTKAATCTE
-515 PTYTENGVKTF
+515 DGVKTFTCQNDKSHTYTEVIPATGHDYDDGVVTTKPTYTENGVKTF

-651 KTESIAKVHVHD
+651 KTESIAKVHVHE
-663 YTRLGEIVEGPYCET
+663 YTGLGEIVKEPSCET
-678 EGKRWMY
+678 EGERWMY
-685 CSYEGCNERVLKPV
+685 CTNDGCDSKILAPM
-699 PAIGY
+699 PAIGS
-704 HDWDTE
+704 HDWDFE

-951 PAEPAA
+951 SSEPVAPDEPTVPAETPAEPAA

-991 VVIVE
+991 VVIVD